1 MEVIQ
6 NENLK
11 NQWEHKALIEIVEHL
26 ISHYHESAR
35 KDLIVLIEL
44 AKKVE
49 NAHAHHARCPKGLSD
64 YLNSFAADLQE
75 HLLKEEEILFPLIK
89 NGQGKLAY
97 MPIKVMQEEHDEHFD
112 TLKHFRTLT
121 FNYQLP
127 KDACGAWKMLYSKL
141 QKFEEEMNEHIYLED
156 QILFVKALMP

>member
-1 MEVIQ
+1 MEAIK
-6 NENLK
+6 NDILK
-11 NQWEHKALIEIVEHL
+11 SHWDHKALIEIVDHL

-35 KDLIVLIEL
+35 KDLILLIEL
-44 AKKVE
+44 AKRVE
-49 NAHAHHARCPKGLSD
+49 NAHAHHAQCPKGLSE
-64 YLNSFAADLQE
+64 YLNFFSADLQE

-97 MPIKVMQEEHDEHFD
+97 MPIKVMQEEHNEHFD
-112 TLKHFRTLT
+112 ALNRFRALT

-127 KDACGAWKMLYSKL
+127 GDACGTWKMLYLKM
-141 QKFEEEMNEHIYLED
+141 QKFEKEMNEHIYLED